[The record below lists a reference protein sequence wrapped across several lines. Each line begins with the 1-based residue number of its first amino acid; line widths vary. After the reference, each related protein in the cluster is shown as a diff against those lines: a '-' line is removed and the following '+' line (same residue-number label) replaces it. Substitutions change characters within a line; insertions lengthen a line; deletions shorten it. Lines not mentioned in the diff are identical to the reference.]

1 MKKYLKLAQVRAL
14 LADMEGELGLSELSA
29 VERDVLYAF
38 TEAAE
43 RRQTVAT
50 RDVMSHPL
58 VTPISRP
65 TIFRAIDRLKERGL
79 LKHVE
84 GRERGLY
91 VLTD

>member
-14 LADMEGELGLSELSA
+14 LADMEDELGLSELSA

-43 RRQTVAT
+43 LQSSVAT

-65 TIFRAIDRLKERGL
+65 TVFRAIDRLKSHGL
-79 LKHVE
+79 LQHVE

-91 VLTD
+91 TLKD